1 LSGAQNFTEVC
12 RMKGY
17 FRASFMRIANTS
29 LDTEQ
34 ILAGWQERVSTVEDS
49 NALCVHV
56 GLIDE
61 GNSRGLI
68 GLIHWHLHRRTE
80 EQDGLKS
87 MLWSRFEIHTPWL

>member
-1 LSGAQNFTEVC
+1 
-12 RMKGY
+12 MKDY
-17 FRASFMRIANTS
+17 FRVSFMQKANTS

-34 ILAGWQERVSTVEDS
+34 TLAGWQELVSTVEDS

-68 GLIHWHLHRRTE
+68 ELIPWHLHRQTE
-80 EQDGLKS
+80 EQNGLKS